1 MKKFDFI
8 KPGRKVFWRDP
19 DHGISSGEYE
29 VVSVP
34 EVIEKDS
41 VIMIASE
48 KFLPEAEVYPSEL
61 QPT

>member
-48 KFLPEAEVYPSEL
+48 FSEAEVYPSEV
-61 QPT
+61 QPP

>member
-48 KFLPEAEVYPSEL
+48 KFLSEAEVYPSEL

>member
-1 MKKFDFI
+1 MNIFDFI
-8 KPGRKVFWRDP
+8 KPGKKVFWNDP
-19 DHGISSGEYE
+19 DNGVSSGEYE

-41 VIMIASE
+41 VIMIASDYS
-48 KFLPEAEVYPSEL
+48 EAEVYPSEL

>member
-1 MKKFDFI
+1 MKSSILLNPEK
-8 KPGRKVFWRDP
+8 GFWRDP

-48 KFLPEAEVYPSEL
+48 FSEAEVYPSEL

>member
-34 EVIEKDS
+34 EGIEKDS

-48 KFLPEAEVYPSEL
+48 FSEAEVYPSEL

>member
-48 KFLPEAEVYPSEL
+48 FSESL
-61 QPT
+61 IRA